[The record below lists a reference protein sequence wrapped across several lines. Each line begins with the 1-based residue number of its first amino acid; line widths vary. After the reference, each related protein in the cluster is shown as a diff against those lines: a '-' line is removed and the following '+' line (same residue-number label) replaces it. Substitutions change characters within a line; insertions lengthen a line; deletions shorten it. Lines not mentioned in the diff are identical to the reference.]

1 MSPADVSLRA
11 WQSLTQE
18 EQAQVLALKV
28 DDQQLE
34 YAGTVERTIET
45 CTSSHATEVAGLAI
59 LLGETVVGFLVL
71 RRGPKLPDW
80 APLGSVALAGMR
92 IDRTHQGA
100 SLGRRALIAVDAWLW
115 TNWPEV
121 ETLALSVDAE
131 NLAGRAAYR
140 NAGFSEFMEPRPG
153 RIGTVHFLAKHL
165 RSTSSA
171 A

>member
-1 MSPADVSLRA
+1 
-11 WQSLTQE
+11 
-18 EQAQVLALKV
+18 
-28 DDQQLE
+28 
-34 YAGTVERTIET
+34 
-45 CTSSHATEVAGLAI
+45 
-59 LLGETVVGFLVL
+59 
-71 RRGPKLPDW
+71 
-80 APLGSVALAGMR
+80 MR

-121 ETLALSVDAE
+121 EKLALSVDAE